1 MHAVCLRR
9 LVTKRF
15 KPRSE
20 PPNGLYYLDGLFC
33 DVIKECTMRP
43 IIRSSLAAL
52 LLVGSASA
60 ALAQVSVTYVKPKD
74 FVDVPHSELE
84 RDRLLKQFTAY
95 FATLDKKLPAGQQ
108 LKIEVLDIDL
118 AGRLWPRRSGGED
131 IRIMNGGA
139 DWPHMHVR
147 YTLEENGKVL
157 RTGDDQ
163 LSNMMYQQ
171 RFSRY
176 SDSDALRYEKQM
188 IDDWFAKTIAPQVAA
203 K

>member
-1 MHAVCLRR
+1 
-9 LVTKRF
+9 
-15 KPRSE
+15 
-20 PPNGLYYLDGLFC
+20 
-33 DVIKECTMRP
+33 MRP
-43 IIRSSLAAL
+43 IIRTALATL
-52 LLVGSASA
+52 LLAGATGA
-60 ALAQVSVTYVKPKD
+60 ALAQVSVTYVKPD
-74 FVDVPHSELE
+74 EFVDVPRSELE
-84 RDRLLKQFTAY
+84 RDRLLKQFTEY

-131 IRIMNGGA
+131 LRVVNGGA

-157 RTGDDQ
+157 RSGDDQ

-171 RFSRY
+171 RATRY
-176 SDSDALRYEKQM
+176 WDSDALRYEKQM
-188 IDDWFAKTIAPQVAA
+188 IDDWFDKTIIAPQVAA